1 MAGGEMR
8 GFTLIEVLIALCVI
22 MVFFVGISKI
32 SVLTTRSSRYSE
44 DLTYATALGHSKLL
58 GLKAVPISSPSM
70 SLDWHQDPGNPLS
83 CQNKEFYR
91 FWLVSK
97 VSLGK
102 EVRMYVAWKDKE
114 KDSVYNFGSLADLT
128 GSQCSKIDFADV
140 FLQE

>member
-44 DLTYATALGHSKLL
+44 DLTYATTLGHSKLL
-58 GLKAVPISSPSM
+58 GLKAVPTSSPLM
-70 SLDWHQDPGNPLS
+70 SLDWHQDPDNPLS

-97 VSLGK
+97 VPLGK

-114 KDSVYNFGSLADLT
+114 KDSVYNFGSLGDLT
-128 GSQCSKIDFADV
+128 GSQCSKIDFTDV
-140 FLQE
+140 FLVE